1 MLFNLYRQRMA
12 VKVSL
17 RHDSFAEGDKEG
29 DKKGIIRI
37 GENIDKQRNAIDL
50 VGVTLCVGLAGFY
63 DNAASYFIV

>member
-1 MLFNLYRQRMA
+1 MA

-17 RHDSFAEGDKEG
+17 CHDSFAEG

-50 VGVTLCVGLAGFY
+50 VGVTLCVGLASFY